1 MYETHVTVM
10 GNVATKVDHW
20 TSSSGVPVARFRL
33 ASTVRR
39 FDKRTE
45 QWTDASTSFY
55 TVWAWRSLATNVAS
69 SVSRGEPVVVRGQ
82 LRLAE
87 EEREGRRYLN
97 ADLTAATVGHDLS
110 RGTAA
115 FVRVSRAAPEL
126 SRGPAPAWPPLSAAV
141 PDPFGTSTSLQAT
154 GGERVEWG
162 SGEGSAEKSV
172 EEPAATEPAA
182 TEPVA
187 TEPVVGKPVAG
198 KPAGRLAR
206 NARPGRST
214 RKGRVRTEGTGGSGA
229 EPAEAQGPRGEA
241 LLSEAAA
248 EGSVPGQRGAS

>member
-87 EEREGRRYLN
+87 DEREGRRYLN

-126 SRGPAPAWPPLSAAV
+126 SRGPAPAWPPLDAAV
-141 PDPFGTSTSLQAT
+141 PDPFGTSAPPRAAG
-154 GGERVEWG
+154 GGERVDWG
-162 SGEGSAEKSV
+162 PGGGRAEKPLEKTA
-172 EEPAATEPAA
+172 EESAAE
-182 TEPVA
+182 
-187 TEPVVGKPVAG
+187 EPVVGKSVAG
-198 KPAGRLAR
+198 EPVGQLAR

-214 RKGRVRTEGTGGSGA
+214 RKGRARTDGTGGSGA
-229 EPAEAQGPRGEA
+229 EPSEAGGSRGEA
-241 LLSEAAA
+241 LASEAAA
-248 EGSVPGQRGAS
+248 EGSVPGQRGAP

>member
-39 FDKRTE
+39 FDRRTE

-69 SVSRGEPVVVRGQ
+69 SLSRGEPVVVRGQ

-115 FVRVSRAAPEL
+115 FVRMSRAAPEL
-126 SRGPAPAWPPLSAAV
+126 TRGPAPAWPPLDAAV
-141 PDPFGTSTSLQAT
+141 PDPFGPAAQPQTAG
-154 GGERVEWG
+154 GGERVKR
-162 SGEGSAEKSV
+162 GSAGGGGEQ
-172 EEPAATEPAA
+172 PAGEA
-182 TEPVA
+182 
-187 TEPVVGKPVAG
+187 VAG
-198 KPAGRLAR
+198 EAVAGQSVAGQPVDQLVR
-206 NARPGRST
+206 NARPGRSA
-214 RKGRVRTEGTGGSGA
+214 RKGGARAGGTGGSGA
-229 EPAEAQGPRGEA
+229 EPVEAGGSNGEA
-241 LLSEAAA
+241 LVSEAVA
-248 EGSVPGQRGAS
+248 EGSVPGQRGAP

>member
-126 SRGPAPAWPPLSAAV
+126 SRGPAPAWPPLDAAV
-141 PDPFGTSTSLQAT
+141 PDPFGTSAPLRAG
-154 GGERVEWG
+154 GGERVDWG
-162 SGEGSAEKSV
+162 TGGGKAEKTLEKTAGESVAAEPVVEKSV
-172 EEPAATEPAA
+172 VG
-182 TEPVA
+182 EPV
-187 TEPVVGKPVAG
+187 
-198 KPAGRLAR
+198 GRLVR
-206 NARPGRST
+206 NARPGRSAS
-214 RKGRVRTEGTGGSGA
+214 KGRARADGTGNSGA
-229 EPAEAQGPRGEA
+229 DPAEGRGSRGEA
-241 LLSEAAA
+241 LMSEAAA
-248 EGSVPGQRGAS
+248 EGSVPGQRGAP